1 MIYLDTSALVK
12 LVWAEPETPAFR
24 QFVADRAEARLVSS
38 ELLVVQT
45 RRAVLRADPA
55 AMPLADLLLTRVDRV
70 AMTRAMVETA
80 SRLPDPHLRS
90 LDAIHLA
97 TALTL
102 RRELRAFVTYDKRL
116 AGVAHAHDLP
126 VAMPAP

>member
-1 MIYLDTSALVK
+1 VIYLDTSALVK
-12 LVWAEPETPAFR
+12 LVWAEPETPAVR
-24 QFVADRAEARLVSS
+24 QLVADHAEARLVSS
-38 ELLVVQT
+38 ELLVVET
-45 RRAVLRADPA
+45 RRAVLHADPA

-90 LDAIHLA
+90 LEAIHLA

-102 RRELRAFVTYDKRL
+102 RHELRAFVTYDKRL
-116 AGVAHAHDLP
+116 AGVARAHDLP
-126 VAMPAP
+126 VAMPTP